1 MLKTLKLSQRHGIT
15 KNYPQNGPKKK
26 KNMWL
31 SAKIAMFDVLQQQKS
46 MKSQPK
52 KKEKTNDPS
61 YLSASML

>member
-1 MLKTLKLSQRHGIT
+1 MAWDI
-15 KNYPQNGPKKK
+15 KNLPKNMGQSK

-46 MKSQPK
+46 MKSQPQNK
-52 KKEKTNDPS
+52 KKKTNDPS